1 MRCCKSSAKVHL
13 AVIGAIAL
21 SACDNGPRY
30 TNRDIYA
37 SAADCQKDWGRPESC
52 EAGNRATDS
61 NRSSR
66 VWYGPSYNTDF
77 GVPRGKNA
85 VGTSS
90 VSRGGFGSSAAAHG
104 GGS

>member
-1 MRCCKSSAKVHL
+1 MRHRKSSANVHL
-13 AVIGAIAL
+13 ALVGAIAL

-52 EAGNRATDS
+52 EAGTRAADS
-61 NRSSR
+61 GRSR

-77 GVPRGKNA
+77 GVPRGRNA

-90 VSRGGFGSSAAAHG
+90 VSRGGFGSSGAAHG
-104 GGS
+104 AGG